1 MSVCCIGGIGLKEN
15 EIGDVFLRDVYRPY
29 YQDVYQYCLYLT
41 NNKEEA
47 LDLTQDTFLKAMKN
61 IGHYQGRSNLRTW
74 IMSIARNTTI
84 DSFRK
89 KKFQRLLP
97 MKWGKEQTF
106 VAESPEHSVGNKAEW
121 QILQEALTTLKDD
134 YRQVIILRALKE
146 FSPKEVSEIL
156 GWSESKVRV
165 TYHRAIQQL
174 RKKVGKDEE
183 GVLTYERTK

>member
-1 MSVCCIGGIGLKEN
+1 MSEKKLA
-15 EIGDVFLRDVYRPY
+15 DVFLREVYRPY

-41 NNKEEA
+41 NHKEEA
-47 LDLTQDTFLKAMKN
+47 LDLTQDTFLKAMKS
-61 IGHYQGRSNLRTW
+61 IERYQGRSNLRTW

-106 VAESPEHSVGNKAEW
+106 VAESPENSVGNKAEW
-121 QILQEALTTLKDD
+121 QVLQEALTTLKDD

-165 TYHRAIQQL
+165 TYHRAIEQM
-174 RKKVGKDEE
+174 RKKIGKDEE
-183 GVLTYERTK
+183 GVLTFERTK